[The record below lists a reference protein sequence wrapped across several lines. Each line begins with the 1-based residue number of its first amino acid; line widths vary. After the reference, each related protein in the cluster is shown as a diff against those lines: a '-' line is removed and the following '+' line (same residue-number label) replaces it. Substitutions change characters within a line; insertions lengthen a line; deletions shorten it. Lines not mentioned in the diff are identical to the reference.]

1 MKKYTFFIL
10 FLFATTLSIGQVNS
24 AKLQASGL
32 TCAMCA
38 KSIYNNLKTIDAIDS
53 VDVDLNES
61 SFLVKFKSAKDINPD
76 IIRKKVEDAGFS
88 VAALDLNLT
97 FSEKTILPNAHFIIN
112 GSAYHFLIPAKQI
125 LNGEQTLRII
135 DKQFETKKAHKK
147 NLNLSKLACFA
158 SGIASSCCIAAGIPD
173 GSKIFHVILINKK

>member
-10 FLFATTLSIGQVNS
+10 FLFITTLSIGQSKS

-38 KSIYNNLKTIDAIDS
+38 KSIYNNLIALDAVES
-53 VDVDLNES
+53 VDTDLNES
-61 SFLVKFKSAKDINPD
+61 SFLLKFKPAKEINPD
-76 IIRKKVEDAGFS
+76 LIRKKVEDAGFA
-88 VAALDLNLT
+88 VAMLELNFT
-97 FSEKTILPNAHFIIN
+97 FSNFSILPDEHLLLN
-112 GSAYHFLIPAKQI
+112 GFAYHFLNPSKQI
-125 LNGEQTLRII
+125 LNGEQTLRVI
-135 DKQFETKKAHKK
+135 DKQFETEKAHKK

>member
-10 FLFATTLSIGQVNS
+10 FLFTTTLSIGQVNS

-97 FSEKTILPNAHFIIN
+97 FSEKTILPDAHFIIN
-112 GSAYHFLIPAKQI
+112 GSAYHFLIPTKQI
-125 LNGEQTLRII
+125 VNGEQTFRVI
-135 DKQFETKKAHKK
+135 DKQFQTDKAYKK
-147 NLNLSKLACFA
+147 NANLSKLSCFTT
-158 SGIASSCCIAAGIPD
+158 GHTSSCCIAAGIPE
-173 GSKIFHVILINKK
+173 GIRVFHLVLIQKK

>member
-10 FLFATTLSIGQVNS
+10 FLSITTFSIGQIKS

-38 KSIYNNLKTIDAIDS
+38 KSIYNNLKAIDAIDS

-61 SFLVKFKSAKDINPD
+61 SFLVKFKPTKEINPD
-76 IIRKKVEDAGFS
+76 LIRKKVEDAGFS
-88 VAALDLNLT
+88 VAVLDLNFT
-97 FSEKTILPNAHFIIN
+97 FSEKTILPDAHFINN
-112 GSAYHFLIPAKQI
+112 GSAYHFLMPSKQI
-125 LNGEQTLRII
+125 LNGEQTFRVI
-135 DKQFETKKAHKK
+135 DKQFQSEKAHKK
-147 NLNLSKLACFA
+147 SLNLSKLSCFA

-173 GSKIFHVILINKK
+173 GSRIFHLILINKK

>member
-1 MKKYTFFIL
+1 MKKYIFFLL
-10 FLFATTLSIGQVNS
+10 FLAFTTLCVGQIKS

-38 KSIYNNLKTIDAIDS
+38 KSIYNNLKSIDAIDT

-88 VAALDLNLT
+88 VAALDLNFI
-97 FSEKTILPNAHFIIN
+97 FSEKTILPDAHFLIN
-112 GSAYHFLIPAKQI
+112 GSAYHFLIPTKQI
-125 LNGEQTLRII
+125 VNGEQTLRVI
-135 DKQFETKKAHKK
+135 DKQFQTEKAYKK
-147 NLNLSKLACFA
+147 NVNLSKLPCFS
-158 SGIASSCCIAAGIPD
+158 SGQTSSCCFAAGIPE
-173 GSKIFHVILINKK
+173 GTRIFHLGLIQKK